1 MTKNQSSTLALVAF
15 ATSACGWHID
25 TTDDSNNSSETS
37 GTTAATDEQPT
48 GDVVLFPMHFAC
60 YNSTNYQ
67 WTPGGPFYFPLMHTC
82 AQVDDPDN
90 WSSDENMMRILDAC
104 SKTCQE
110 SQGGW
115 NNLCTN
121 EGWKGV
127 EPTGTPCDPEYYAP
141 EYGGGILW
149 LDGVQSTDR
158 QVTCDLHTTCVEAF
172 GSSTPDGSGPSE
184 ALRHVEVELRV
195 ELGQT
200 EVLLGGT
207 LSYST
212 PDCGA
217 TACPLYL
224 AELELVQVEA
234 SAAMTFDLRD
244 LGRIDKR
251 VSDLRIQLA
260 SPVLG
265 ISLSDGQIAFP
276 VDALSLRVDLDVAG
290 AESPLVENGTQSF
303 VVRNP
308 DVVLGRLSADSL
320 EFDIEI
326 PTMFG
331 PVSLRSGRI
340 E

>member
-1 MTKNQSSTLALVAF
+1 MTNIQYTTLVLVAI
-15 ATSACGWHID
+15 ATTACGWSID
-25 TTDDSNNSSETS
+25 TTADAPATSETS
-37 GTTAATDEQPT
+37 ATTAATDLQPT
-48 GDVVLFPMHFAC
+48 GEVDFSPMHFAC
-60 YNSTNYQ
+60 YNATNYQ
-67 WTPGGPFYFPLMHTC
+67 WTPGGPYYFPLMHTC
-82 AQVDDPDN
+82 ALVDDPDN
-90 WSSDENMMRILDAC
+90 WMSEENMTRILDAC
-104 SKTCQE
+104 SKICQE

-121 EGWKGV
+121 DGWKGV
-127 EPTGTPCDPEYYAP
+127 EPTGTPCDPENYAP
-141 EYGGGILW
+141 EYGGEILW

-172 GSSTPDGSGPSE
+172 GRPLRDDSGLGE
-184 ALRHVEVELRV
+184 AQQHVEVELRV

-200 EVLLGGT
+200 DVLLGGT

-212 PDCGA
+212 TDCGA

-224 AELELVQVEA
+224 AELELVQLAA
-234 SAAMTFDLRD
+234 SAAVTFDLRE

-251 VSDLRIQLA
+251 VSNLRIQLA
-260 SPVLG
+260 HPVLG

-290 AESPLVENGTQSF
+290 AESPLVENGAQSF

-320 EFDIEI
+320 DLKIEI
-326 PTMFG
+326 PTVFG
-331 PVSLRSGRI
+331 PVRLRTGRI